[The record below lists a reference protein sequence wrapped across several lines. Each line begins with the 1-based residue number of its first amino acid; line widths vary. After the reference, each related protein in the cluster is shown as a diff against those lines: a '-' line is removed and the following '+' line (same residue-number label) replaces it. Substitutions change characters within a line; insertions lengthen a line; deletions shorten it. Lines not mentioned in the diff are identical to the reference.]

1 MDLDYNLEKACFSL
15 QGNLNDILNNKVIK
29 SYFLS
34 ELKANFLEKEILIP
48 LQEKTKENLLKILDN
63 LFKRF
68 SLPLKYSN
76 SINEI
81 FSDYQLEKEKFKIFS
96 KKAKDIRNNHCD
108 LLDFNTFKKVV
119 ESTITQ
125 RMLYPLQLLSAYH
138 LAFSQ
143 NCCNFSVPGSGKTS
157 IVYGAYSYL
166 KSLEEKDIKKVNR
179 LLVIGP
185 LSSFYPWEN
194 EYRNCFG
201 KNPSV
206 KRIHS
211 GISISEKKNYF
222 YSNSPKEIT
231 FISYQGV
238 PSLKEEIKYFLKK
251 NKVMV
256 ILDEAHKIKNIEG
269 GIIANSVLELSNL
282 CKSRVVLTGTPLPQ
296 GYQDLL
302 NLYKFIWPDKEII
315 DFNEYQ
321 LKEITEK
328 PDNLRIGQLIDS
340 ISPFFLRIKK
350 SDLNLPPINKNEII
364 YINMGSI
371 QKKIYRFIEN
381 KFFNKFL
388 KGKDDLFKIKLEK
401 AKLIRLMQTATNP
414 SLLKKPLD
422 EYYLE
427 GALDFKI
434 SENPEIQLLIKNY
447 EKSEVLEKFKKIE
460 ELVRKKIEKGEKVVI
475 WTVFIQNIFDLH
487 TYLKSKGIKSKF
499 IYGKTPLEKD
509 FEISEIET
517 REKIIQEFHKKDSF
531 EVLIANPFAVS
542 ESISLHKACNNAI
555 YLERTFNAAHFIQS
569 KDRIYRYGME
579 QSPNYYYLLSKN
591 SIDEVIEK
599 RLIEKERRMNR
610 IIEFEEIPLF
620 FNATD
625 SSFAD
630 KDIVEA
636 INEYVKRNKQM

>member
-251 NKVMV
+251 
-256 ILDEAHKIKNIEG
+256 
-269 GIIANSVLELSNL
+269 
-282 CKSRVVLTGTPLPQ
+282 
-296 GYQDLL
+296 
-302 NLYKFIWPDKEII
+302 
-315 DFNEYQ
+315 
-321 LKEITEK
+321 
-328 PDNLRIGQLIDS
+328 
-340 ISPFFLRIKK
+340 
-350 SDLNLPPINKNEII
+350 
-364 YINMGSI
+364 
-371 QKKIYRFIEN
+371 
-381 KFFNKFL
+381 
-388 KGKDDLFKIKLEK
+388 
-401 AKLIRLMQTATNP
+401 IR
-414 SLLKKPLD
+414 
-422 EYYLE
+422 
-427 GALDFKI
+427 
-434 SENPEIQLLIKNY
+434 
-447 EKSEVLEKFKKIE
+447 
-460 ELVRKKIEKGEKVVI
+460 
-475 WTVFIQNIFDLH
+475 
-487 TYLKSKGIKSKF
+487 
-499 IYGKTPLEKD
+499 
-509 FEISEIET
+509 
-517 REKIIQEFHKKDSF
+517 
-531 EVLIANPFAVS
+531 
-542 ESISLHKACNNAI
+542 
-555 YLERTFNAAHFIQS
+555 
-569 KDRIYRYGME
+569 
-579 QSPNYYYLLSKN
+579 
-591 SIDEVIEK
+591 
-599 RLIEKERRMNR
+599 
-610 IIEFEEIPLF
+610 
-620 FNATD
+620 
-625 SSFAD
+625 
-630 KDIVEA
+630 
-636 INEYVKRNKQM
+636 